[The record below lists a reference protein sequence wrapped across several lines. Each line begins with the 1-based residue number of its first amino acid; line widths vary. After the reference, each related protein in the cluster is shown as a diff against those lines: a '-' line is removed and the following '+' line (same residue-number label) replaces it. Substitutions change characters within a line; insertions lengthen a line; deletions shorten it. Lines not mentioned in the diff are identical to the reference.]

1 MMLCHVDVRWNCV
14 SWGQYCCCTVIFSFV
29 FMVLLL
35 RLNIKSEEKHN
46 LHDFFFPRM
55 EKYKVKIVKFS
66 SRMWN
71 RILYFN
77 WNMRLFLRSEITW
90 GRNIEIQ
97 ECWLSW
103 CPLTSSCRCLI
114 GFLPSARMLGC
125 QEVKLVPA
133 SLKLSC
139 EVTRSSQQPQCVVR
153 VVVRLPA
160 AGRTH
165 QVWACCTD
173 SPHSTILQ
181 HCNWDAGRL
190 DWAGLGQTCQNYS
203 SSSSVKKS
211 RDFK

>member
-1 MMLCHVDVRWNCV
+1 MFILDIEPSWGDVMMLCHVDVRWNCV

-90 GRNIEIQ
+90 GRTSVGCPGVLWPQ
-97 ECWLSW
+97 VVGVWLVSFPVRGCWVV
-103 CPLTSSCRCLI
+103 R
-114 GFLPSARMLGC
+114 
-125 QEVKLVPA
+125 
-133 SLKLSC
+133 
-139 EVTRSSQQPQCVVR
+139 RSSWSRLVWSSVVR
-153 VVVRLPA
+153 WRGA
-160 AGRTH
+160 A
-165 QVWACCTD
+165 
-173 SPHSTILQ
+173 SSHS
-181 HCNWDAGRL
+181 
-190 DWAGLGQTCQNYS
+190 
-203 SSSSVKKS
+203 V
-211 RDFK
+211 